1 MKINLKKIREE
12 KNISQS
18 KLAILAG
25 ISRSYVSEIEA
36 GKKTPSLDMLE
47 RIAEALEVCVALLLI
62 NNKDCCNCVRHKDK
76 EAKGEK

>member
-18 KLAILAG
+18 KLAILAD

-36 GKKTPSLDMLE
+36 GKKTPSLDVLE
-47 RIAEALEVCVALLLI
+47 KIAEALEVCVALLLI
-62 NNKDCCNCVRHKDK
+62 NTRDCCNCIRHKCK

>member
-18 KLAILAG
+18 KLAMLAG
-25 ISRSYVSEIEA
+25 ISKSYISELEA

-47 RIAEALEVCVALLLI
+47 KIAEALEVCVALLLI
-62 NNKDCCNCVRHKDK
+62 NTKDCCNCIRYKCK
-76 EAKGEK
+76 EAKCEK

>member
-18 KLAILAG
+18 KLAMLAG
-25 ISRSYVSEIEA
+25 ISKSYISELEA

-47 RIAEALEVCVALLLI
+47 KIAEALEVCVALLLI
-62 NNKDCCNCVRHKDK
+62 NTKDCSNCIRYKCK

>member
-18 KLAILAG
+18 KLAILAS
-25 ISRSYVSEIEA
+25 ISRSYVSEIES
-36 GKKTPSLDMLE
+36 GKKTPSLDILE
-47 RIAEALEVCVALLLI
+47 RIAEALEVCTALLLI
-62 NNKDCCNCVRHKDK
+62 NNKDCCSCTRHKAK